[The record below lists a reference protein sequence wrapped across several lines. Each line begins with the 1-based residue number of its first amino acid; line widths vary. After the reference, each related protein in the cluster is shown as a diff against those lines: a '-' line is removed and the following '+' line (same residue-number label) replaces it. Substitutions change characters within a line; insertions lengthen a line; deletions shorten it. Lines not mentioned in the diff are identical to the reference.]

1 MASVHEVSVMSSIIE
16 AVLKELEKY
25 DIESV
30 EEVYLT
36 VGEMTYLGTEQLE
49 FAYEILTQGTPLKG
63 SKLVIEPEKIEVKCS
78 SCGYEGG
85 IRYLD
90 EGDEDES
97 YHTQLPIVSCPQ
109 CSSQV
114 EVVKGRSCVVKSV
127 KAVERDV

>member
-1 MASVHEVSVMSSIIE
+1 MHEVSVMSSIIE
-16 AVLKELEKY
+16 AVLKELNKY

-36 VGEMTYLGTEQLE
+36 VGEMTYLGSEQLE
-49 FAYEILTQGTPLKG
+49 FAYEILTQDSILKG
-63 SKLVIEPEKIEVKCS
+63 SKLVIETEKIEVMCNN
-78 SCGYEGG
+78 CGYTGG
-85 IRYLD
+85 IKYL
-90 EGDEDES
+90 ESGEEDES
-97 YHTQLPIVSCPQ
+97 YHTQLPIISCPQ

>member
-1 MASVHEVSVMSSIIE
+1 MHEVSVMSSIIE
-16 AVLKELEKY
+16 AVLKELNKY

-36 VGEMTYLGTEQLE
+36 VGEMTYLVSEQLE
-49 FAYEILTQGTPLKG
+49 FAYEILTQDSILKG
-63 SKLVIEPEKIEVKCS
+63 SKLVIETEKIEVMCNN
-78 SCGYEGG
+78 CGYTGS
-85 IRYLD
+85 IKYL
-90 EGDEDES
+90 ESGEEDES
-97 YHTQLPIVSCPQ
+97 YHTQLPIISCPQ